1 MTQNAR
7 LLNWL
12 ETHQNGLTQL
22 EAFNALGCCRLSERI
37 RELKRLGYLIEHSPE
52 KTANG
57 ARVMRYR
64 LVGTYKKHELGIEF
78 KPYPHKRLIYNSE
91 INDPTTWDATPMEAA

>member
-22 EAFNALGCCRLSERI
+22 EAFNALGCCRLSERV
-37 RELKRLGYLIEHSPE
+37 RELERLGYLIEHSPE

-64 LVGTYKKHELGIEF
+64 LI
-78 KPYPHKRLIYNSE
+78 KPEPDRCYYSTVQ
-91 INDPTTWDATPMEAA
+91 DPSNWDATPMGAA